1 MAGNTFI
8 TPTNVSKAALGFW
21 QNSQVLCGLFN
32 RVYESEFGGGAG
44 DTITIRK
51 QASLTASKFVRATGT
66 VVQDVVESPI
76 TVTVDDL
83 YDVSV
88 QVLQEQWDF
97 DIFDFNWQV
106 VEPAGRALARQ
117 AETLIGAKLAA
128 KTAVVDM
135 PAASPVKAIITARA
149 NLNKRE
155 VPLEDRFLI
164 VGSDSAALLLSD
176 PLFLKANENGSDQ
189 ALRSA
194 SLGRILGMDV
204 YESVVVGD
212 DEAYVCHKDA
222 LTFVSIVPQISRGA
236 ADAATMTYDGLGLR
250 TVFGYDMGKKQDTI
264 SFDSYYEVASLRGD
278 TAFEKLVIDT
288 TP

>member
-1 MAGNTFI
+1 MPGNTFI

-32 RVYESEFGGGAG
+32 RVYETEFGGGAG

-51 QASLTASKFVRATGT
+51 QASLTASVFNRTAGLTI
-66 VVQDVVESPI
+66 QDVVESPI
-76 TVTVDDL
+76 TVTVSDL

-106 VEPAGRALARQ
+106 VEPAGRALARK
-117 AETLIGAKLAA
+117 AESLVAAQLATKVA
-128 KTAVVDM
+128 KTDIESAN
-135 PAASPVKAIITARA
+135 PIKAIITART

-164 VGSDSAALLLSD
+164 VGSDTAALLLGD
-176 PLFLKANENGSDQ
+176 PLFIKANENGSDQ

-204 YESVVVGD
+204 YESVVVGAN
-212 DEAYVCHKDA
+212 EAYVCHKDA

-250 TVFGYDMGKKQDTI
+250 TVFGYDMNKKQDTI
-264 SFDSYYEVASLRGD
+264 SFDSYYEVAPLRGND
-278 TAFEKLVIDT
+278 AYEKLVIKT
-288 TP
+288 V